1 MGLHLNVNNNKID
14 IRGYKSSWSQT
25 INCNAL
31 GTSGSYH
38 KYLDTGTGICPET
51 KIVNGKDDFYK
62 SRTYV
67 HDQQQ
72 LIPTSIESFPN
83 TSAGSDGNSVG
94 RLQEFCMKRGASPP
108 RYNERS
114 CGVSGAGAGL
124 FSVECVWSDI
134 VTLGKATNK
143 KEAKRRA
150 AAEMLSKLSGTRS
163 SQGCNNLASGNGDVH
178 HVVSNGFTYEKNCS
192 TRNIES
198 ASSPIREENYFSRP
212 KEESY
217 SKNIKEERM
226 SLPNRNTTLHMNDI
240 QSKNFATNGD
250 SLSCSTEDREP
261 SSPQKMDSRHESFLR
276 KLSPNA
282 QPFKPSTPSVS
293 APLSQRMS
301 ASTLQQTRSGPEA
314 V

>member
-1 MGLHLNVNNNKID
+1 M
-14 IRGYKSSWSQT
+14 
-25 INCNAL
+25 
-31 GTSGSYH
+31 
-38 KYLDTGTGICPET
+38 P
-51 KIVNGKDDFYK
+51 K
-62 SRTYV
+62 SRAYV

-114 CGVSGAGAGL
+114 CGVSGAGAGAGL

-134 VTLGKATNK
+134 VTLGRATNK

-163 SQGCNNLASGNGDVH
+163 SQGSNNHASRNGDVH
-178 HVVSNGFTYEKNCS
+178 LWVSKSYEKNCA

-198 ASSPIREENYFSRP
+198 SFSPIREENYFSRP

-217 SKNIKEERM
+217 SKYVKEERM
-226 SLPNRNTTLHMNDI
+226 SFP
-240 QSKNFATNGD
+240 
-250 SLSCSTEDREP
+250 
-261 SSPQKMDSRHESFLR
+261 
-276 KLSPNA
+276 
-282 QPFKPSTPSVS
+282 KPTMEIP
-293 APLSQRMS
+293 R
-301 ASTLQQTRSGPEA
+301 
-314 V
+314 

>member
-1 MGLHLNVNNNKID
+1 
-14 IRGYKSSWSQT
+14 
-25 INCNAL
+25 
-31 GTSGSYH
+31 
-38 KYLDTGTGICPET
+38 
-51 KIVNGKDDFYK
+51 
-62 SRTYV
+62 
-67 HDQQQ
+67 
-72 LIPTSIESFPN
+72 
-83 TSAGSDGNSVG
+83 
-94 RLQEFCMKRGASPP
+94 MKRGASPP

-114 CGVSGAGAGL
+114 CGVSGAGAGAGAGL

-134 VTLGKATNK
+134 VTLGRGTNK

-178 HVVSNGFTYEKNCS
+178 LGVSNGFTNEKNCS

-198 ASSPIREENYFSRP
+198 ASSPITEENYFSRP

-217 SKNIKEERM
+217 SNYVKEERM
-226 SLPNRNTTLHMNDI
+226 SLPKPNRYTTLHMNEI
-240 QSKNFATNGD
+240 QKGNSATDGD
-250 SLSCSTEDREP
+250 SLSCSSEGRQP
-261 SSPQKMDSRHESFLR
+261 SSPQKMDSLHESFQR

-282 QPFKPSTPSVS
+282 QPFEPSSPSVS

-314 V
+314 VSRPGSGDWLGHLQRLGSRAGFAVTRVEERCGGRCRGGGRRCDPSKVRKHCIASICVNEIKYCCWYRC